1 MFPGNTEPITII
13 TPPGRD
19 PYGDPL
25 PEGGVQTVVEDCLFA
40 PGASRELDV
49 NANQV
54 EADATVFA
62 PPGTPVTATDQ
73 VLVRGLLYEVA
84 AQPRVW
90 LDALVEIPVRRVT
103 G

>member
-13 TPPGRD
+13 TPAGRD

-25 PEGGVQTVVEDCLFA
+25 PGGAQTVVEGCLFA
-40 PGASRELDV
+40 PGMSTEMDINASHLV
-49 NANQV
+49 
-54 EADATVFA
+54 ADGIVFA
-62 PPGTPVTATDQ
+62 PPGTTVTATDQ

-84 AQPRVW
+84 AAPRVW